1 MRHVG
6 HSGDRLGLPGSRDMF
21 DSRLDALGAAAQTVG
36 LERACGRVG
45 EFCAHVRH
53 AHLPPRVDEAL
64 GKRETDQ
71 AATTSNAVFMFS
83 SLSLLAR
90 GHTVCCM
97 ATATQKVY
105 KN

>member
-6 HSGDRLGLPGSRDMF
+6 HSGDKLGVPSSRDMF
-21 DSRLDALGAAAQTVG
+21 DNRLDALGAAAQAVG

-53 AHLPPRVDEAL
+53 AHLPPRADEAL

-71 AATTSNAVFMFS
+71 AATYKQCCLHVF
-83 SLSLLAR
+83 SLGLLAR

>member
-1 MRHVG
+1 MLELQRLQPCFLDEIDAVREILQVCREPNLVPELLRH
-6 HSGDRLGLPGSRDMF
+6 
-21 DSRLDALGAAAQTVG
+21 
-36 LERACGRVG
+36 RVR
-45 EFCAHVRH
+45 EFCAHVCH

>member
-1 MRHVG
+1 MLELQRLQPCFLDEIDAVREILQVCREPNLVPELLRH
-6 HSGDRLGLPGSRDMF
+6 
-21 DSRLDALGAAAQTVG
+21 
-36 LERACGRVG
+36 RVR
-45 EFCAHVRH
+45 EFCAHVCH

-71 AATTSNAVFMFS
+71 AATYKQCCLHVF
-83 SLSLLAR
+83 SLGLLAR